1 MSLTRR
7 SHRTRNAPIAYTPT
21 RLGTEVA
28 TLNTRR
34 RSQEQR
40 NSNID
45 NSYNDTNAQNET
57 SVPYTLNIDKAM
69 SGKIEAANRE
79 SQIRVEMKHDNL
91 VLELTAACYEEFKS
105 VVKGCLVSKHIKYDI
120 TTKTDKN
127 NLLVEEQISVKNKV
141 VILLSQNK
149 SFDKL
154 NSLIRQTCSKYL
166 EQSNSNYGTPT
177 APIKHTKSNQECNKD
192 ANPAKVK
199 TTIAITTPYPVL
211 GHCSTTGQQT
221 SVNNNTTENKVQSES
236 TRNNNTTVN
245 MVQSESV
252 RTKHKPTN
260 ESTINSP
267 SILSDVTTD
276 PELKQD
282 ADSYAICPICNVF
295 CKANSVECSICTY
308 WFHYVCLNNPSLQRQ
323 CSCTVSENN
332 PMMQIYEQRIR
343 QLELENVRNA
353 CRMDSIENLVKI
365 ENLTTQLNISK
376 NNAQTQGTSSQ
387 NSLNSAT
394 LPTFQTRNNGIP
406 IVVNHPNARNV
417 GNDNSPQN
425 FNQASTNSGHP
436 SNIINENVQPAKLN
450 TTHATSNDS
459 LPTDNSKQPL
469 TGNSDSMQSEQQA
482 TFCPTN
488 QSFLVNA
495 PTLTKPPWMNYSHC
509 QIKPMQTQQQHV
521 APVIYR
527 HPQTVHQNQMMI
539 ANPHFP
545 QKIMRQIPTNF
556 VNLSWYPTT
565 SRVSAPVNRI

>member
-1 MSLTRR
+1 
-7 SHRTRNAPIAYTPT
+7 
-21 RLGTEVA
+21 
-28 TLNTRR
+28 
-34 RSQEQR
+34 
-40 NSNID
+40 
-45 NSYNDTNAQNET
+45 
-57 SVPYTLNIDKAM
+57 
-69 SGKIEAANRE
+69 
-79 SQIRVEMKHDNL
+79 
-91 VLELTAACYEEFKS
+91 
-105 VVKGCLVSKHIKYDI
+105 
-120 TTKTDKN
+120 
-127 NLLVEEQISVKNKV
+127 
-141 VILLSQNK
+141 
-149 SFDKL
+149 
-154 NSLIRQTCSKYL
+154 
-166 EQSNSNYGTPT
+166 
-177 APIKHTKSNQECNKD
+177 
-192 ANPAKVK
+192 
-199 TTIAITTPYPVL
+199 
-211 GHCSTTGQQT
+211 
-221 SVNNNTTENKVQSES
+221 
-236 TRNNNTTVN
+236 
-245 MVQSESV
+245 
-252 RTKHKPTN
+252 
-260 ESTINSP
+260 
-267 SILSDVTTD
+267 
-276 PELKQD
+276 
-282 ADSYAICPICNVF
+282 
-295 CKANSVECSICTY
+295 
-308 WFHYVCLNNPSLQRQ
+308 
-323 CSCTVSENN
+323 
-332 PMMQIYEQRIR
+332 MMQIYEQRIR

-376 NNAQTQGTSSQ
+376 NNAQTHGTSSQ

-406 IVVNHPNARNV
+406 IVVNHPNVRNV

-527 HPQTVHQNQMMI
+527 HPQTVHQNQMMV

-565 SRVSAPVNRI
+565 SRVSRSSKPYLTLLEKMSDILILQEHWLYNFEKDEMEHFLNKYKCHVKCVDDTNPISPLQRPRGMSGTAICYKREISSSVTEKSDGSMRINVIKVDVKPKPLLIIGVYMPCRGGIDADRDYREITDELSENYFEI